1 MEKIQDPAVLAK
13 SLHSNGLISELMMKT
28 VQDNN
33 NLCTKEAKNQALIR
47 AVEAQSLLDD
57 SAIKVFLDVLQ
68 KDEPHLDDIVK
79 RMKEVEL
86 GESAA
91 GDYRRPWSVV
101 WRLLCDGSEGNN

>member
-1 MEKIQDPAVLAK
+1 
-13 SLHSNGLISELMMKT
+13 MKT
-28 VQDNN
+28 VQDDND
-33 NLCTKEAKNQALIR
+33 LCTKAKNQALIR
-47 AVEAQSLLDD
+47 AVEAQLSVDA
-57 SAIKVFLDVLQ
+57 SAFQVFLDVLQ